1 MTPLPPSESSGQVS
15 EVAEAKDGMSS
26 IVAIAIMTLIA
37 VGVGAFTGL
46 HLLVTAERVVD
57 ARKNV
62 TPPPVASV
70 YTGSARLR
78 KLSPI
83 VTNLAA
89 PANNWAR
96 VEASI
101 VTDSLNDEEAG
112 IMAAHI
118 SEDIVAYLRSAS
130 ASQFEGARGLQHL
143 RDDLTERANIRS
155 AGKVRELIVETLVI
169 Q

>member
-1 MTPLPPSESSGQVS
+1 MRLMATI
-15 EVAEAKDGMSS
+15 
-26 IVAIAIMTLIA
+26 IVLTLIA
-37 VGVGAFTGL
+37 IGVGAVVGL
-46 HLLVTAERVVD
+46 HLLATAERVVD

-62 TPPPVASV
+62 AVPPVASG
-70 YTGSARLR
+70 YASSARLR

-96 VEASI
+96 VEASM
-101 VTDSLNDEEAG
+101 VTESLNDEEAG
-112 IMAAHI
+112 ILAAHI

-130 ASQFEGARGLQHL
+130 VAQFEGARGLHHL
-143 RDDLTERANIRS
+143 RDDLTERASVRS
-155 AGKVRELIVETLVI
+155 SGKVRELIIETLVI

>member
-1 MTPLPPSESSGQVS
+1 MRLI
-15 EVAEAKDGMSS
+15 AA
-26 IVAIAIMTLIA
+26 IVVLTLIA
-37 VGVGAFTGL
+37 VGAGALAGL
-46 HLLVTAERVVD
+46 HLIATAERVAD

-62 TPPPVASV
+62 TPPPVASS
-70 YTGSARLR
+70 YAGSARLR

-96 VEASI
+96 VEASM
-101 VTDSLNDEEAG
+101 VTESLNDEEAG
-112 IMAAHI
+112 ILAAHI

-130 ASQFEGARGLQHL
+130 VAQFEGARGLQHL
-143 RDDLTERANIRS
+143 RDDLTERANVRS
-155 AGKVRELIVETLVI
+155 SGKVRELIIETMVI

>member
-1 MTPLPPSESSGQVS
+1 MRLT
-15 EVAEAKDGMSS
+15 A
-26 IVAIAIMTLIA
+26 AIFILTLIA
-37 VGVGAFTGL
+37 VGAGALAGL
-46 HLLVTAERVVD
+46 HLIATAERVVD
-57 ARKNV
+57 ARKSAA
-62 TPPPVASV
+62 PPPVASR
-70 YTGSARLR
+70 YAGSARLR

-96 VEASI
+96 VEASM

-112 IMAAHI
+112 ILAAHI
-118 SEDIVAYLRSAS
+118 GEDIVIYLRSAT
-130 ASQFEGARGLQHL
+130 AAQFEGARGLQHL

-155 AGKVRELIVETLVI
+155 SGKVRELIIETLVI

>member
-1 MTPLPPSESSGQVS
+1 MKRSPRQACPMAVVEICRTCRSLDGGIGSMTPLPPSESSGQVS

-70 YTGSARLR
+70 YTGTARLR

-96 VEASI
+96 VKASI
-101 VTDSLNDEEAG
+101 V
-112 IMAAHI
+112 
-118 SEDIVAYLRSAS
+118 
-130 ASQFEGARGLQHL
+130 
-143 RDDLTERANIRS
+143 
-155 AGKVRELIVETLVI
+155 
-169 Q
+169 

>member
-1 MTPLPPSESSGQVS
+1 MRLI
-15 EVAEAKDGMSS
+15 A
-26 IVAIAIMTLIA
+26 AIMILTLIA
-37 VGVGAFTGL
+37 VGVGAVAGL
-46 HLLVTAERVVD
+46 HLIATAERVID

-62 TPPPVASV
+62 TPPPVASS
-70 YTGSARLR
+70 YAGSARLR

-96 VEASI
+96 VEASM
-101 VTDSLNDEEAG
+101 VTESLNDEEAG
-112 IMAAHI
+112 ILAAHI
-118 SEDIVAYLRSAS
+118 GEDIVIYLRSAS
-130 ASQFEGARGLQHL
+130 VAQFEGARGLQHL

-155 AGKVRELIVETLVI
+155 SGKVRELIIETLVI

>member
-1 MTPLPPSESSGQVS
+1 M
-15 EVAEAKDGMSS
+15 
-26 IVAIAIMTLIA
+26 AIAILTLIA
-37 VGVGAFTGL
+37 VGAGAVTGL

-57 ARKNV
+57 AKKSVDKNSV
-62 TPPPVASV
+62 NAPPVASA
-70 YTGSARLR
+70 YAGSARLR

-96 VEASI
+96 IEASM
-101 VTDSLNDEEAG
+101 VTESLNDEEAG
-112 IMAAHI
+112 ILAAHI

-130 ASQFEGARGLQHL
+130 VSQFEGARGLQHL
-143 RDDLTERANIRS
+143 RDDLTERANVRS
-155 AGKVRELIVETLVI
+155 SGKVRELIIETLVI

>member
-1 MTPLPPSESSGQVS
+1 MRLT
-15 EVAEAKDGMSS
+15 
-26 IVAIAIMTLIA
+26 VAIFILTLIA
-37 VGVGAFTGL
+37 VGAGTLAGL
-46 HLLVTAERVVD
+46 HLIATAERVVD
-57 ARKNV
+57 ARKSAA
-62 TPPPVASV
+62 PPPVASR
-70 YTGSARLR
+70 YAGSARLR

-96 VEASI
+96 VEASM

-112 IMAAHI
+112 ILAAHI
-118 SEDIVAYLRSAS
+118 SEDIVVYLRSAS
-130 ASQFEGARGLQHL
+130 AAQFEGARGLQHL

-155 AGKVRELIVETLVI
+155 SGKVRELIIETLVI

>member
-1 MTPLPPSESSGQVS
+1 M
-15 EVAEAKDGMSS
+15 
-26 IVAIAIMTLIA
+26 AIAILTLIA
-37 VGVGAFTGL
+37 IGAGAVTGL

-57 ARKNV
+57 AKKGV
-62 TPPPVASV
+62 TAPPVAST
-70 YTGSARLR
+70 YAGSARPR

-96 VEASI
+96 IEASM
-101 VTDSLNDEEAG
+101 VTESLNDEEAG
-112 IMAAHI
+112 ILAAHI

-130 ASQFEGARGLQHL
+130 VSQFEGARGLQHL
-143 RDDLTERANIRS
+143 RDDLTDRANVRS
-155 AGKVRELIVETLVI
+155 SGKVRELIIETLVI

>member
-1 MTPLPPSESSGQVS
+1 M
-15 EVAEAKDGMSS
+15 
-26 IVAIAIMTLIA
+26 AIAILTLIA
-37 VGVGAFTGL
+37 VAAGAATGF
-46 HLLVTAERVVD
+46 HLLVTAERAAD
-57 ARKNV
+57 SRKNV
-62 TPPPVASV
+62 TPPPVAAT

-96 VEASI
+96 VEASM
-101 VTDSLNDEEAG
+101 VTDSLGDEEAA
-112 IMAAHI
+112 ILAAHI

-130 ASQFEGARGLQHL
+130 VSQFEGARGLRHL

-155 AGKVRELIVETLVI
+155 SGKVRELIIETLVI